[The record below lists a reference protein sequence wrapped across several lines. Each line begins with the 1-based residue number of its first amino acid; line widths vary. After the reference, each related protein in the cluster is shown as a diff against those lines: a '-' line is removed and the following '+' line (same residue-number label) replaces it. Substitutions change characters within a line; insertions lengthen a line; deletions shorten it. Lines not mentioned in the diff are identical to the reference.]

1 MTQISKN
8 EVSVRQGGTHEL
20 LEKGIGGFCGN
31 NAEQTFRFITNKS
44 TTYFIS
50 QNANSESN
58 LIAFN
63 YISTAVSSYY

>member
-20 LEKGIGGFCGN
+20 LEKGTGGFCRN
-31 NAEQTFRFITNKS
+31 KAEQTSSFTTNKS

-50 QNANSESN
+50 QNANSENN

-63 YISTAVSSYY
+63 YIGTAV